1 MIEMLSGVV
10 IGSFIT
16 FIPIYSMTEPPT
28 PNGTVESKQFT
39 NLLIHFIL
47 YHVLVLRKIF
57 MKPYTFSIYKLFVL
71 IAQVGVYYI
80 GIVIV
85 SAVDTN
91 QYQGVIWFMIQGKI
105 ILIAIFVVWMV
116 VGVYW
121 LAFMIQNLL
130 HPKPKSIKNSYEKI
144 PHMAK
149 SSKN

>member
-1 MIEMLSGVV
+1 
-10 IGSFIT
+10 
-16 FIPIYSMTEPPT
+16 
-28 PNGTVESKQFT
+28 
-39 NLLIHFIL
+39 
-47 YHVLVLRKIF
+47 

-85 SAVDTN
+85 SAVDSL

-121 LAFMIQNLL
+121 LAFMI
-130 HPKPKSIKNSYEKI
+130 
-144 PHMAK
+144 
-149 SSKN
+149 

>member
-1 MIEMLSGVV
+1 
-10 IGSFIT
+10 
-16 FIPIYSMTEPPT
+16 
-28 PNGTVESKQFT
+28 
-39 NLLIHFIL
+39 
-47 YHVLVLRKIF
+47 

-85 SAVDTN
+85 SAVDSH

-121 LAFMIQNLL
+121 LAFMI
-130 HPKPKSIKNSYEKI
+130 
-144 PHMAK
+144 
-149 SSKN
+149 

>member
-1 MIEMLSGVV
+1 M
-10 IGSFIT
+10 
-16 FIPIYSMTEPPT
+16 
-28 PNGTVESKQFT
+28 
-39 NLLIHFIL
+39 
-47 YHVLVLRKIF
+47 LRKIF

-85 SAVDTN
+85 SAVDSL

-121 LAFMIQNLL
+121 LAFMI
-130 HPKPKSIKNSYEKI
+130 
-144 PHMAK
+144 
-149 SSKN
+149 